1 MIDSFLSKD
10 CKISDIEQRKDRKRK
25 IEQRSRKKTREK
37 GEKGTIKVMLHR
49 AAASVLE
56 RDGTAV
62 FEGGEVD
69 RERERER
76 ERERGEKEE

>member
-1 MIDSFLSKD
+1 MIDTFLSRD
-10 CKISDIEQRKDRKRK
+10 CKISDIEQRKDKKRK
-25 IEQRSRKKTREK
+25 IEQKSRKETGEK

-69 RERERER
+69 RERERE
-76 ERERGEKEE
+76 EKKKNEEVK

>member
-1 MIDSFLSKD
+1 MIDSFLSRD

-25 IEQRSRKKTREK
+25 IEQKSRKEMRRK

-49 AAASVLE
+49 VAASVLK

-62 FEGGEVD
+62 FEEGEVD
-69 RERERER
+69 RQTERERER
-76 ERERGEKEE
+76 RKRRMKK